1 MTQDKPCGGEELP
14 LPGTVAVTLP
24 SVPVGSAW
32 VLSSYDISHSG
43 SWGTK
48 DQDFPMWDK
57 QAGRAPRLLNRKRGK
72 KTHVSRH
79 IEQNVPSGEA
89 G

>member
-1 MTQDKPCGGEELP
+1 MTQDKPHGGEGLA
-14 LPGTVAVTLP
+14 LPGAVAVDLL

-57 QAGRAPRLLNRKRGK
+57 QAGRSPRLLK
-72 KTHVSRH
+72 
-79 IEQNVPSGEA
+79 
-89 G
+89 